1 MRIIRQT
8 VALIVFITLFI
19 PLYGAYL
26 EDIPMTITEPDGT
39 QFDCYASGDE
49 FFNRLHDEN
58 DFTIIAGDDG
68 FYYYGEERDGLVY
81 PTRYRVNSVDPAS
94 VGLQPR
100 SMISTEEYYRRKDEF
115 MEPIRRSD
123 VRAPHTGEMNN
134 LVVYI
139 RFSDDTEFTLT
150 RNHYDAKFNG
160 MDDVSMQHYFYEVS
174 YENLD
179 IESHHFP
186 ICPPT
191 TNLSY
196 QDAHPRSYYEPYHAV
211 NNPNG
216 YSTSQERRIR
226 EHTLLMNAINHI
238 EPEVP
243 TDLVID
249 ADGDGYVDNVSFII
263 RGNSGAWADLLWAHR
278 WVLYTF
284 DVFIHD
290 KQVWDYTF
298 QPENQSNV
306 STLCHEMFHTLSAP
320 DLYRYNNNFV
330 PVGPWDLMASGF
342 VHMGAHMKW
351 KYADG
356 NWIESIPE
364 ITSSGTYTLNPLT
377 SSENNAY
384 KIASMNSA
392 VEYYVVEYRKQMGS
406 YESNLPG
413 SGLLVYRINPAAGD
427 GNAQGPP
434 DEVYIYRPGGT
445 LNQNG
450 AINSAH
456 FSANVGRTIIN
467 SETDPWPFLSNG
479 QDGGLFIHEIGYT
492 DDTIDFTVEFGFV
505 PLFTADINTG
515 PPALEVQF
523 TNTSFPLGDIEWIE
537 WDLNGNGI
545 IDSEEIHPTFLY
557 EDTGSFNV
565 TMRVGIDNDIYEVTE
580 ENYINVGNTTG
591 IGGPVA
597 GEWRSQYSPYTIT
610 SDLLVRENSTLI
622 IEPGVE
628 IIINDGSRFAV
639 NGTLIADASGGEQ
652 ISFRSDNGWYGMK
665 LLGSNND
672 NQIINCRFTDSYRG
686 ALEISSSKVT
696 VEQSVFY
703 NNSSLGTGGAFEI
716 ANSDEVILHNNII
729 SNNSSTQSSGPIN
742 LINSS
747 PIISNNIIVNN
758 DGNMAGAMII
768 RTDSN
773 PLIINNTI
781 ANNSSGNSLIFVFQA
796 DATIMNS
803 ILHHDGEVMIEVDSD
818 VDITYS
824 LVSGGYE
831 GTGNID
837 TDPLFS
843 SPSAGSGSEYDGTSA
858 LWYLQEDSPCID
870 AGDPDPEYNDIEDPE
885 NPGYALWPA
894 MGTIVND
901 MGAYGGL
908 GFDHSVSADDE
919 VISVQTNTSIK
930 AFPNPF
936 NPATTIALSLG
947 EQDHDKPLT
956 LKVYNVRGQ
965 LVKTLIDNKIVSAEH
980 TVVWNGM
987 DQSGRTVSSG
997 IYLVAVD
1004 TATSRSTRKIML
1016 LK

>member
-1 MRIIRQT
+1 MRIIRFT
-8 VALIVFITLFI
+8 ILLVAYIALTI

-26 EDIPMTITEPDGT
+26 EDIPMTITDPDGT

-58 DFTIIAGDDG
+58 DFTIIAGEDG
-68 FYYYGEERDGLVY
+68 YYYYGETRDGLVY
-81 PTRYRVNSVDPAS
+81 PTQYRVNSVDPES
-94 VGLQPR
+94 VGIEPR
-100 SMISTEEYYRRKDEF
+100 AMISTEEYQRRKDEF
-115 MEPIRRSD
+115 LAPMHQRDI
-123 VRAPHTGEMNN
+123 RAPHTGEMNN

-139 RFSDDTEFTLT
+139 RFSDDSEFTLT

-160 MDDVSMQHYFYEVS
+160 MDSITLQHYFHEVS
-174 YENLD
+174 YENLN

-196 QDAHPRSYYEPYHAV
+196 QDSHPRSYYQPYHAV

-216 YSTSQERRIR
+216 YSTSEERRIR
-226 EHTLLMNAINHI
+226 EHTLLMNAIYHI

-298 QPENQSNV
+298 QPENQSNE
-306 STLCHEMFHTLSAP
+306 STLSHEMFHTLGAP
-320 DLYRYNNNFV
+320 DLYRYNNDFV

-351 KYADG
+351 KYANG

-364 ITSSGTYTLNPLT
+364 ITSSGTYTLDPLT
-377 SSENNAY
+377 SSENNVY

-392 VEYYVVEYRKQMGS
+392 VEYYVVEYRKQTGY

-413 SGLLVYRINPAAGD
+413 SGLLVYRINPAAGN

-434 DEVYIYRPGGT
+434 DEVYIYRPGGSLT
-445 LNQNG
+445 NNG
-450 AINSAH
+450 AVNSAH
-456 FSANVGRTIIN
+456 FSANVGRTVIN

-479 QDGGLFIHEIGYT
+479 QDGGLFIHEIGYAE
-492 DDTIDFTVEFGFV
+492 DTIDFTVEFGFV
-505 PLFTADINTG
+505 PLFTTDINSG

-523 TNTSFPLGDIEWIE
+523 TNTSFPLGDIDWIE
-537 WDLNGNGI
+537 WDLNGDGN
-545 IDSEEIHPTFLY
+545 IDSEEIHPTYLY
-557 EDTGSFNV
+557 EDIGSYDV
-565 TMRVGIDNDIYEVTE
+565 TMRIGIANDVYEMTE
-580 ENYINVGNTTG
+580 ESYINVHDTSDISGN
-591 IGGPVA
+591 VA
-597 GEWRSQYSPYTIT
+597 GEWRLQYSPYTVT
-610 SDLLVRENSTLI
+610 SDLWVNQDKSLI
-622 IEPGVE
+622 IHPGVE
-628 IIINDGSRFAV
+628 IVINDGSVFTIH
-639 NGTLIADASGGEQ
+639 GTIIADASEGEQ
-652 ISFRSDNGWYGMK
+652 IIFRSDNGWQGMK
-665 LLGSNND
+665 ILSSDND

-686 ALEISSSKVT
+686 ALEISNSRVN

-716 ANSDEVILHNNII
+716 SHSDEVTLHNNIV

-758 DGNMAGAMII
+758 DGNLAGAMII

-773 PLIINNTI
+773 PLVINNTI
-781 ANNSSGNSLIFVFQA
+781 ANNSSDNSLIFVFQA
-796 DATIMNS
+796 NATIMNS
-803 ILHHDGEVMIEVDSD
+803 ILQHDGEVITEVGSNI
-818 VDITYS
+818 DITYS

-837 TDPLFS
+837 SDPLFS
-843 SPSAGSGSEYDGTSA
+843 SPSGGSGSEYDGTSA

-870 AGDPDPEYNDIEDPE
+870 AGNPDPEYNDIEDPE

-894 MGTIVND
+894 MGTIIND

-919 VISVQTNTSIK
+919 VISVQTTSSIK
-930 AFPNPF
+930 AYPNPF
-936 NPATTIALSLG
+936 NPETNIALSLG
-947 EQDHDKPLT
+947 EQDHSKPIS
-956 LKVYNVRGQ
+956 LKIYNVRGQ
-965 LVKTLIDNKIVSAEH
+965 LVRTLIDNKTVTAEH
-980 TVVWNGM
+980 NVVWNGM
-987 DQSGRTVSSG
+987 DQRGRSVSSG
-997 IYLVAVD
+997 IYLITLDA
-1004 TATSRSTRKIML
+1004 ATTRSMQKIML